1 MGMFDKLFGDAVR
14 AIENAAADAAADA
27 AANAVKDQFNKDVT
41 NAAAKAGIDPATI
54 ETSQPVQNSVL
65 TAEPTESG
73 FSWGEEMPAEEN
85 QYNFSGT
92 YRDYFEMIFREDFA
106 DLSVA
111 KEIPEKFPRRTTYRL
126 SRGGAVALVV
136 ELLPDTSSTKKLR
149 NECASQ
155 GIPYVRFYYDHDGWW
170 NTRAYV
176 VDRIRKALG

>member
-27 AANAVKDQFNKDVT
+27 AANAVKDQFNKDVE
-41 NAAAKAGIDPATI
+41 NAAAKAGIDPATV
-54 ETSQPVQNSVL
+54 EASGSNQSSVL
-65 TAEPTESG
+65 TCEPTASG
-73 FSWGEEMPAEEN
+73 FSWGDDMPAEEN
-85 QYNFSGT
+85 QFNFGGN
-92 YRDYFEMIFREDFA
+92 YRDYFEKIFREDFA

-111 KEIPEKFPRRTTYRL
+111 KEIPEKFPKRTTYRL
-126 SRGGAVALVV
+126 SRGGTVALVV
-136 ELLPDTSSTKKLR
+136 ELLPDSSSTKKVR